1 MIKQTRHLFT
11 EEAFT
16 EIKQYEMMVS
26 QREDLNNDPLLGLDP
41 ESKQYKAQANMKR
54 LKFLNKFQ
62 MMTANDKYTSIV
74 TQSLQDSA
82 EFFKCDPQKWPMCIF
97 DYTYKHTVPQ
107 FFVYRQESI
116 NIIENYFYVAKD
128 ES

>member
-62 MMTANDKYTSIV
+62 MMTAND
-74 TQSLQDSA
+74 
-82 EFFKCDPQKWPMCIF
+82 PQKWPMCIF